1 MIEAQLSQ
9 DVHKTIVTFYANIIA
24 YFYATEKNG
33 GRSMHVGHIKS
44 IGIAIN
50 KKGKHALLIT
60 TEYFTFLDHEV
71 DDQALDK
78 VKELVAEVQRAM
90 QSTAL

>member
-1 MIEAQLSQ
+1 MVEVRLTQNI
-9 DVHKTIVTFYANIIA
+9 HKTIVTLNANMIQ

-44 IGIAIN
+44 IEITTD
-50 KKGKHALLIT
+50 KKGKHKLLIT
-60 TEYFTFLDHEV
+60 TELFTFLDHEV
-71 DDQALDK
+71 DDTALEK

-90 QSTAL
+90 QSTTL

>member
-1 MIEAQLSQ
+1 MIEVQLTQ
-9 DVHKTIVTFYANIIA
+9 NIHKTIVTFHANIIE

-33 GRSMHVGHIKS
+33 GRSMHIGHIKT
-44 IGIAIN
+44 IEIKVN
-50 KKGKHALLIT
+50 KNGKHALLIT
-60 TEYFTFLDHEV
+60 SQLFTFLDHEI
-71 DDQALDK
+71 DDQALGK

>member
-1 MIEAQLSQ
+1 MSEAQLAQ
-9 DVHKTIVTFYANIIA
+9 NIHKTIITLYANMIQ

-44 IGIAIN
+44 IEITTN
-50 KKGKHALLIT
+50 KKGKRALLIT
-60 TEYFTFLDHEV
+60 TELFTFLDHEV
-71 DDQALDK
+71 DDKALDK
-78 VKELVAEVQRAM
+78 VKEWVAEVQRAM